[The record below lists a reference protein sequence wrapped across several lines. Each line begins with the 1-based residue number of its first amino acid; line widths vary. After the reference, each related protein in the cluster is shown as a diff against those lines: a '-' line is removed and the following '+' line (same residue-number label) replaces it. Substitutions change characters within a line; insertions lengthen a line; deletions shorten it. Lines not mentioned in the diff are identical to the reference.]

1 MSSVNKGYPEGK
13 GDDMRS
19 HGTSIS
25 VTNGAWKQVF
35 PKAAHGAHGVERNSK
50 ALAHQ
55 MKCAVDG
62 VASPVVLDPGL
73 ALDLPQ

>member
-1 MSSVNKGYPEGK
+1 MEPGSKSSP
-13 GDDMRS
+13 
-19 HGTSIS
+19 
-25 VTNGAWKQVF
+25 KQRT
-35 PKAAHGAHGVERNSK
+35 GAHGVERNSK